1 MSDDYVEKQDQRYVL
16 RGTRVSLDSV
26 VYGFLNGDSAET
38 IRDNFPSLNLAQVY
52 GAITYYLEHH
62 TEIDRYL
69 QDAQA
74 RFEDTRRAQVHVSD
88 DLRSRIDRRRREMA
102 PRS

>member
-1 MSDDYVEKQDQRYVL
+1 MI

-52 GAITYYLEHH
+52 GAITYYLEHQDDV
-62 TEIDRYL
+62 DRHL
-69 QDAQA
+69 RDVQA
-74 RFEDTRRAQVHVSD
+74 RFEEARRAQTHISD
-88 DLRSRIDRRRREMA
+88 DLRARLDRRRRDVVR
-102 PRS
+102 P